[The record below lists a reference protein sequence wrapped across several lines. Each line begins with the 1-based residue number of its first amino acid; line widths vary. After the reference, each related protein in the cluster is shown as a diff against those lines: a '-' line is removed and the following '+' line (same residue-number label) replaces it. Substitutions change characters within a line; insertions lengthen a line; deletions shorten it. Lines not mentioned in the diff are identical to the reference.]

1 MEIVFVLIPI
11 SLIIIG
17 GAVWAFLWSVKND
30 QFEDLD
36 KEAHS
41 IFFDDEYDRQTNN
54 QNQNEGGDPVE
65 SHHRNSV

>member
-11 SLIIIG
+11 SLLIIG
-17 GAVWAFLWSVKND
+17 GAIWAFLWSVKND

-41 IFFDDEYDRQTNN
+41 IFFEDEYDNEKTDNHN
-54 QNQNEGGDPVE
+54 QK
-65 SHHRNSV
+65 